1 MKEYDRQVF
10 WLEYFNSSLSRSKGR
25 RVPTNQAVKFPKLEE
40 LIEATKR
47 LGYNP
52 EAVEASYPKRFPIR
66 SAYISIE
73 KKKSK
78 STSTKEIATML
89 SVVRGEIRSEEKSGG

>member
-1 MKEYDRQVF
+1 MVTASF
-10 WLEYFNSSLSRSKGR
+10 WQHGHTSASGAGNAEDPDLVG
-25 RVPTNQAVKFPKLEE
+25 FPEE